1 MPAVNGSGHS
11 AREPLL
17 ADENR
22 MSKDRRKF
30 LIVCVFDFSL
40 NTLLWLLSTV
50 RSFLKISF
58 NWKEW

>member
-1 MPAVNGSGHS
+1 MPAVNGNGHS
-11 AREPLL
+11 ARDPLL
-17 ADENR
+17 VDENR

-40 NTLLWLLSTV
+40 TTLLWLLSTV